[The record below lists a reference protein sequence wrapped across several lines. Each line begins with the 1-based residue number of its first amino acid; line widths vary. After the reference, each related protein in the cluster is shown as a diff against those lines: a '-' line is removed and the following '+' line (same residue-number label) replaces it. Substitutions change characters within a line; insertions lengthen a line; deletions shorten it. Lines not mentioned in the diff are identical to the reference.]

1 MRKYLIVITIVLF
14 LCFLAACGDQKAT
27 GSVVTSSEE
36 VKEDKDAPYV
46 EGNKNI
52 MRRENE
58 EMQMFIRRYGWKMQR
73 TPTGLYVE
81 VLESGDGELFKEN
94 DRVAMAY
101 KTFLLSGEQ
110 IYSSDSSGVKVFMV
124 NRSEEIDALHEAAQM
139 LRPGAKARLVIP
151 SYLAY
156 GVAGD
161 GDRIQ
166 GLQPIVMEVRVLEKD
181 EKLPENY
188 IPKPYSVSK

>member
-1 MRKYLIVITIVLF
+1 MRKLLLF
-14 LCFLAACGDQKAT
+14 FALTMLVGGFSACRDQKPT
-27 GSVVTSSEE
+27 GSVVSSSEE
-36 VKEDKDAPYV
+36 PKEDKDAPYV

-58 EMQMFIRRYGWKMQR
+58 EMQMFIQRYGWEMQR
-73 TPTGLYVE
+73 TPTGLYIQI
-81 VLESGDGELFKEN
+81 LEPGTGDLFKEN
-94 DRVAMAY
+94 DRVTLKY
-101 KTFLLSGEQ
+101 RTFLLSGEQ
-110 IYSSDSSGVKVFMV
+110 IYSSDSNGVKTFLV

-151 SYLAY
+151 SHLGY

-166 GLQPIVMEVRVLEKD
+166 GLQPFMMEITVLKDNEKIP
-181 EKLPENY
+181 ETILPN
-188 IPKPYSVSK
+188 PYKD

>member
-1 MRKYLIVITIVLF
+1 MRKYLIVITIVLVLF
-14 LCFLAACGDQKAT
+14 SLAACGDQKAT
-27 GSVVTSSEE
+27 GSVVSSSEE

-81 VLESGDGELFKEN
+81 VLESGDGEFFKEN

>member
-1 MRKYLIVITIVLF
+1 MRKYFIVITIVLA
-14 LCFLAACGDQKAT
+14 LCSLVACGDQKAT
-27 GSVVTSSEE
+27 GTVVSSSEE
-36 VKEDKDAPYV
+36 AKEDKDAPYV

-58 EMQMFIRRYGWKMQR
+58 EMQMFIQRYGWQMQR
-73 TPTGLYVE
+73 TPTGLYVQIME
-81 VLESGDGELFKEN
+81 PGSGELFKEN
-94 DRVAMAY
+94 DRVAMEY

-110 IYSSDSSGVKVFMV
+110 IYSSDSNGVKVFMV

>member
-1 MRKYLIVITIVLF
+1 MRKYLIVITIVLVLF
-14 LCFLAACGDQKAT
+14 SLAACGDQKAT

>member
-1 MRKYLIVITIVLF
+1 MRKYFIVITIVLA
-14 LCFLAACGDQKAT
+14 LCSLVACGDQKAT
-27 GSVVTSSEE
+27 GTVVSSSEE
-36 VKEDKDAPYV
+36 AKEDKDAPYV

-58 EMQMFIRRYGWKMQR
+58 EMQMFIQRYGWQMQR
-73 TPTGLYVE
+73 TPTGLYVQIME
-81 VLESGDGELFKEN
+81 PGSGELFKEN
-94 DRVAMAY
+94 DRVAMEY
-101 KTFLLSGEQ
+101 RTFLLSGEQ
-110 IYSSDSSGVKVFMV
+110 VYCSDSNGVKVFMV
-124 NRSEEIDALHEAAQM
+124 NRSEEIDALHEVAQM

-161 GDRIQ
+161 GELIQ
-166 GLQPIVMEVRVLEKD
+166 GLQPIVMEIRVLEDD

-188 IPKPYSVSK
+188 IPKPYSTR

>member
-1 MRKYLIVITIVLF
+1 MRKYLIVITIVLVLF
-14 LCFLAACGDQKAT
+14 SLAACGDQKAT
-27 GSVVTSSEE
+27 GSVVSSSEE
-36 VKEDKDAPYV
+36 VKEDEDAPYV

>member
-1 MRKYLIVITIVLF
+1 MRKYLIVITIVLA
-14 LCFLAACGDQKAT
+14 LCSLMACKDQKAT
-27 GSVVTSSEE
+27 GSVVSSSEE

-46 EGNKNI
+46 EGNRNI

-58 EMQMFIRRYGWKMQR
+58 EMQMFINRYGWQMQR
-73 TPTGLYVE
+73 TPTGLYVQI
-81 VLESGDGELFKEN
+81 LEPGNGELFKEN
-94 DRVAMAY
+94 DRVAMEY

-110 IYSSDSSGVKVFMV
+110 IYSSDSNGVKVFMV
-124 NRSEEIDALHEAAQM
+124 NRSEEIDALHEVAQM
-139 LRPGAKARLVIP
+139 LKPGAKARLVIP

-161 GDRIQ
+161 GDLIQ

-181 EKLPENY
+181 EKMPENVL
-188 IPKPYSVSK
+188 PKLYSVAR

>member
-1 MRKYLIVITIVLF
+1 MRKYLIVITIVLVLF
-14 LCFLAACGDQKAT
+14 SLAACGDQKAT

-81 VLESGDGELFKEN
+81 VLESGDGEFFKEN

-181 EKLPENY
+181 ENLPENY
-188 IPKPYSVSK
+188 MPKPYSVSK

>member
-1 MRKYLIVITIVLF
+1 MRKYLIVITIVLA
-14 LCFLAACGDQKAT
+14 LCSLMACKDQKAT
-27 GSVVTSSEE
+27 GSVVSSSEE
-36 VKEDKDAPYV
+36 AKEDKDAPYV

-52 MRRENE
+52 MRREND
-58 EMQMFIRRYGWKMQR
+58 EMQMFITRYGWQMQR
-73 TPTGLYVE
+73 TPTGLYVQI
-81 VLESGDGELFKEN
+81 LEPGNGELFKEN
-94 DRVAMAY
+94 DRVAMEY

-110 IYSSDSSGVKVFMV
+110 IYSSDSNGVKVFMV

-139 LRPGAKARLVIP
+139 LKPGAKARLVIP

-161 GDRIQ
+161 GDLIQ

-181 EKLPENY
+181 EKMPENVL
-188 IPKPYSVSK
+188 PKPYSVAR

>member
-1 MRKYLIVITIVLF
+1 MRKHLIIIMLF
-14 LCFLAACGDQKAT
+14 LSMWGLMVGCDHKTT
-27 GSVVTSSEE
+27 GVVVSSSEG
-36 VKEDKDAPYV
+36 VKEDKDAPFV

-58 EMQMFIRRYGWKMQR
+58 EMQMFIARYGWQMQR

-81 VLESGDGELFKEN
+81 VLCPGEGELFHEG
-94 DRVAMAY
+94 DRVAMEY
-101 KTFLLSGEQ
+101 RTFLLSGEQ
-110 IYSSDSSGVKVFMV
+110 IYSSDSNGMKVFVV
-124 NRSEEIDALHEAAQM
+124 NRSDEIDALHEVAQT
-139 LRPGAKARLVIP
+139 LKPGAKARLVIP

-161 GDRIQ
+161 GDQIQ
-166 GLQPIVMEVRVLEKD
+166 GLQPIVMAIRVLDKD

-188 IPKPYSVSK
+188 KIKPYNAIK

>member
-1 MRKYLIVITIVLF
+1 MRKYLIIITLLVSVLG
-14 LCFLAACGDQKAT
+14 LLVGCDHKTT
-27 GSVVTSSEE
+27 GTVVSTSEGA
-36 VKEDKDAPYV
+36 KQDKDAPYV

-58 EMQMFIRRYGWKMQR
+58 EMQMFIARYGWQMQR

-81 VLESGDGELFKEN
+81 VMNPGEGELFREG
-94 DRVAMAY
+94 DRVMMEY
-101 KTFLLSGEQ
+101 RTFLMSGEQ
-110 IYSSDSSGVKVFMV
+110 VYCSDSNGVKVFVV
-124 NRSEEIDALHEAAQM
+124 NRSEEIDALHEVAQM

-161 GDRIQ
+161 GDKIQ
-166 GLQPIVMEVRVLEKD
+166 GLQPIVMEIRVLEKD

-188 IPKPYSVSK
+188 NLKPNNAIK